1 MPKAIIFGIHGQDG
15 FYLSQ
20 LLKQNQIEVIG
31 VSRSAGEWIQGDV
44 GDRSFVESLIR
55 SKQPDYFFHLAANS
69 KVDHELLFEHQST
82 IVNGTLNILESVFQ
96 HSPLSRVF
104 ITGSGLQFANDGNP
118 VNEKNEFMARD
129 AYSLARIQAV
139 YAARH
144 YRNKGVKTY
153 VGYLF
158 HHDSP
163 LRTAQHLNRKIADAA
178 KAVAAGKE
186 YSLTIGDVT
195 VEKEF
200 GFAGDIVKGIFHLLQ
215 QDSLQEACIGTG
227 KAYSIE
233 KWLELCFSSTGKNWK
248 DHVKLE
254 NDYIPDFKRLVSD
267 PSALNATGWKA
278 ETGIE
283 ELASLMLTSSSQK

>member
-20 LLKQNQIEVIG
+20 LLQQNQVEVTA
-31 VSRSAGEWIQGDV
+31 VSRSAGKWIQGDV

-55 SKQPDYFFHLAANS
+55 SKQPDYIFHLAANS
-69 KVDHELLFEHQST
+69 KIDHELLFEHQST

-96 HSPLSRVF
+96 YSPLSGIF

-118 VNEKNEFMARD
+118 VSEKNEFIARD
-129 AYSLARIQAV
+129 AYSLARIQSV

-144 YRNKGVKTY
+144 YRNKGVKAY
-153 VGYLF
+153 IGYLF

-178 KAVAAGKE
+178 KAIGAGKG
-186 YSLTIGDVT
+186 YPLTIGDVT

-200 GFAGDIVKGIFHLLQ
+200 GFAGDIAAGIFHLLRQ
-215 QDSLQEACIGTG
+215 ETLFEACIGTG

-233 KWLELCFSSTGKNWK
+233 KWLDLCFNSIGKDWK
-248 DHVKLE
+248 DHVEINNEYVAGFRK
-254 NDYIPDFKRLVSD
+254 LVSD
-267 PSALNATGWKA
+267 PSAINATGWKA

-283 ELASLMLTSSSQK
+283 ELAGLMLSTSS